1 MANHHSPLYFSFPIS
16 ERRRHVDLSLIFDIL
31 KLAGM
36 YVLLSLGFVI
46 IYRASRVLNL
56 AQPGLILMSA
66 FLALKYLPQSFDSPI
81 TLPKILLVTGILI
94 LGGAVIGTLSF
105 RFLIQ
110 PLSGSSRISIVLMTL
125 AGLFLLESV
134 ADIAWPGVTGFM
146 GAPGS
151 NTGYQLTDNTYI
163 RLFDLIP
170 PLVGGIVWGL
180 LLLFYRVSRQGKRV
194 RAVAENASLAARR
207 GININHIGALSWA
220 FAVIV
225 AVIAGVTMGTQGV
238 VSSLI
243 VATSLKGF
251 TVALVGGLDSIEGV
265 VPAALLVATLEVVTV
280 RWVDQQWSEAVP
292 FAILLIVLMVRPWG
306 LFGRTEELERV

>member
-1 MANHHSPLYFSFPIS
+1 MN
-16 ERRRHVDLSLIFDIL
+16 LSLIFDIL

-56 AQPGLILMSA
+56 AQPGLILMAA
-66 FLALKYLPQSFDSPI
+66 FLALKYLPQSFDNPI
-81 TLPKILLVTGILI
+81 TLSKILMVTGILVVGGAI
-94 LGGAVIGTLSF
+94 LGILSF

-125 AGLFLLESV
+125 AALFLLESV
-134 ADIAWPGVTGFM
+134 ADIVWPGVTGFM

-151 NTGYQLTDNTYI
+151 TIGYQVTDSTYI

-170 PLVGGIVWGL
+170 PIVGAIVWVL
-180 LLLFYRVSRQGKRV
+180 LLIFYRVSRQGKRV

-292 FAILLIVLMVRPWG
+292 FAVLLVVLMVRPWG

>member
-1 MANHHSPLYFSFPIS
+1 MANHPFSSLKFSVS
-16 ERRRHVDLSLIFDIL
+16 ERRQHMNLSLIFDIL

-56 AQPGLILMSA
+56 AQPGLILLAA
-66 FLALKYLPQSFDSPI
+66 FLALKYLPQNFDTPI
-81 TLPKILLVTGILI
+81 TLPKILMVTGILM
-94 LGGAVIGTLSF
+94 LGGAVLGILSF

-125 AGLFLLESV
+125 AVLFLLESV
-134 ADIAWPGVTGFM
+134 ADIVWPGVTGFM

-151 NTGYQLTDNTYI
+151 NISYQINNSTSI

-170 PLVGGIVWGL
+170 PIVGAIVWIL
-180 LLLFYRVSRQGKRV
+180 LIVFYRVSRQGKRV

-225 AVIAGVTMGTQGV
+225 AVIAGVTLGTQGV

-292 FAILLIVLMVRPWG
+292 FAILLVVLMIRPWG

>member
-1 MANHHSPLYFSFPIS
+1 
-16 ERRRHVDLSLIFDIL
+16 VDLSLIFDIL

>member
-1 MANHHSPLYFSFPIS
+1 M
-16 ERRRHVDLSLIFDIL
+16 DLSLIFDIS

>member
-1 MANHHSPLYFSFPIS
+1 MN
-16 ERRRHVDLSLIFDIL
+16 LSLIFDIL
-31 KLAGM
+31 KLAGL

-56 AQPGLILMSA
+56 AQPGLILMAA
-66 FLALKYLPQSFDSPI
+66 FLALKYLPQNFDTPI
-81 TLPKILLVTGILI
+81 TVPKILAVTGLLI
-94 LGGAVIGTLSF
+94 VGGAVVGISSF

-125 AGLFLLESV
+125 AALFLLEAV
-134 ADIAWPGVTGFM
+134 ADIVWPGVTGFM

-151 NTGYQLTDNTYI
+151 SISFQLTEKTYI

-170 PLVGGIVWGL
+170 PIVGVIVWVL
-180 LLLFYRVSRQGKRV
+180 LLIFYRVSRQGKRV

-292 FAILLIVLMVRPWG
+292 FAVLLVVLMVRPWG

>member
-1 MANHHSPLYFSFPIS
+1 M
-16 ERRRHVDLSLIFDIL
+16 DLSLIFDIL

-207 GININHIGALSWA
+207 GIIINHIGALSWA

>member
-1 MANHHSPLYFSFPIS
+1 M
-16 ERRRHVDLSLIFDIL
+16 DLSLIFDIL

-56 AQPGLILMSA
+56 AQPGLILLSA
-66 FLALKYLPQSFDSPI
+66 FLALKYLPQNFDNQI
-81 TLPKILLVTGILI
+81 TLPKILMVTGILM
-94 LGGAVIGTLSF
+94 LGGALLGILSF

-125 AGLFLLESV
+125 AVLFLLESV
-134 ADIAWPGVTGFM
+134 ADIVWPGVTGFM

-151 NTGYQLTDNTYI
+151 SIRYEINSSTSI

-170 PLVGGIVWGL
+170 PIVGAFVWILLVV
-180 LLLFYRVSRQGKRV
+180 FYRVSRQGKRV

-225 AVIAGVTMGTQGV
+225 AVIAGVTLGTQGV

-292 FAILLIVLMVRPWG
+292 FAVLLVVLMIRPWG

>member
-1 MANHHSPLYFSFPIS
+1 M
-16 ERRRHVDLSLIFDIL
+16 DLSLIFDIL

>member
-1 MANHHSPLYFSFPIS
+1 MT
-16 ERRRHVDLSLIFDIL
+16 LSLIFDIL

-56 AQPGLILMSA
+56 AQPGLILIAA

-81 TLPKILLVTGILI
+81 SLQKILLVTGILMI
-94 LGGAVIGTLSF
+94 GGAIIGILSF

-125 AGLFLLESV
+125 AALFLLEAV
-134 ADIAWPGVTGFM
+134 ADIVWPGVTGFM
-146 GAPGS
+146 GAPGFTVGFQVTES
-151 NTGYQLTDNTYI
+151 TYV

-170 PLVGGIVWGL
+170 PIVGAIVWVL
-180 LLLFYRVSRQGKRV
+180 LLVFYRVSRQGKRV

-225 AVIAGVTMGTQGV
+225 AVIAGVTLGTQGV

-265 VPAALLVATLEVVTV
+265 VPAALLVATLEVATV

-292 FAILLIVLMVRPWG
+292 FAVLLVVLMVRPWG

>member
-1 MANHHSPLYFSFPIS
+1 
-16 ERRRHVDLSLIFDIL
+16 VDLSLIFDIL

-56 AQPGLILMSA
+56 AQPGLILMAA
-66 FLALKYLPQSFDSPI
+66 FLALKYLPQSFDTPI

-94 LGGAVIGTLSF
+94 LGGAVVGVLSF

-151 NTGYQLTDNTYI
+151 TTGYQITDNTYI

-180 LLLFYRVSRQGKRV
+180 LLIFYRVSRQGKRV

-207 GININHIGALSWA
+207 GININNIGALSWA

-265 VPAALLVATLEVVTV
+265 VPAALLVATLEVATV

-292 FAILLIVLMVRPWG
+292 FAILLVVLMVRPWG

>member
-1 MANHHSPLYFSFPIS
+1 M
-16 ERRRHVDLSLIFDIL
+16 DLSMIFDIL
-31 KLAGM
+31 KLSGM

-56 AQPGLILMSA
+56 AQPGLIMLAA
-66 FLALKYLPQSFDSPI
+66 FLALKYLPQSFDAPVTI
-81 TLPKILLVTGILI
+81 GRLLTVAAIIAVGGVLVGIF
-94 LGGAVIGTLSF
+94 SY

-125 AGLFLLESV
+125 AALFLLESV
-134 ADIAWPGVTGFM
+134 VDLVWPGVTGFM

-151 NTGYQLTDNTYI
+151 SIGYQITDSTYI
-163 RLFDLIP
+163 RLYDLIP
-170 PLVGGIVWGL
+170 PVVGALVWSGLIV
-180 LLLFYRVSRQGKRV
+180 FYRASREGKRV
-194 RAVAENASLAARR
+194 RAVAENSSLAARR

-220 FAVIV
+220 LAVVV
-225 AVIAGVTMGTQGV
+225 AVIAGLTMGTQGV

-265 VPAALLVATLEVVTV
+265 VPAALLVATLEVATV
-280 RWVDQQWSEAVP
+280 RWIDQQWSEAVP
-292 FAILLIVLMVRPWG
+292 FVVLLVVLMIRPWG

>member
-1 MANHHSPLYFSFPIS
+1 
-16 ERRRHVDLSLIFDIL
+16 
-31 KLAGM
+31 
-36 YVLLSLGFVI
+36 
-46 IYRASRVLNL
+46 
-56 AQPGLILMSA
+56 MSA

-94 LGGAVIGTLSF
+94 LGGAVIGILSF

>member
-1 MANHHSPLYFSFPIS
+1 M
-16 ERRRHVDLSLIFDIL
+16 DLSLIFDIS

-94 LGGAVIGTLSF
+94 LGGAVIGILSF

>member
-1 MANHHSPLYFSFPIS
+1 MN
-16 ERRRHVDLSLIFDIL
+16 LSLIFDIL

-56 AQPGLILMSA
+56 AQPGLILLAA
-66 FLALKYLPQSFDSPI
+66 FLALKYLPQNFDTPI
-81 TLPKILLVTGILI
+81 TLPKILMVTGILM
-94 LGGAVIGTLSF
+94 LGGAVLGILSF

-125 AGLFLLESV
+125 AVLFLLESV
-134 ADIAWPGVTGFM
+134 ADIVWPGVTGFM

-151 NTGYQLTDNTYI
+151 NISYQINNSTSI

-170 PLVGGIVWGL
+170 PIVGAIVWIL
-180 LLLFYRVSRQGKRV
+180 LIVFYRISRQGKRV

-225 AVIAGVTMGTQGV
+225 AVIAGVTLGTQGV

-292 FAILLIVLMVRPWG
+292 FAILLVVLMIRPWG

>member
-1 MANHHSPLYFSFPIS
+1 MN
-16 ERRRHVDLSLIFDIL
+16 LSLIFDIL

-56 AQPGLILMSA
+56 AQPGLILLAA
-66 FLALKYLPQSFDSPI
+66 FLALKYLPQNFDTPI
-81 TLPKILLVTGILI
+81 TLPKILMVTGILM
-94 LGGAVIGTLSF
+94 LGGAVLGILSF

-125 AGLFLLESV
+125 AVLFLLESV
-134 ADIAWPGVTGFM
+134 ADIVWPGVTGFM

-151 NTGYQLTDNTYI
+151 NISYQINNSTSI

-170 PLVGGIVWGL
+170 PIVGAIVWIL
-180 LLLFYRVSRQGKRV
+180 LIVFYRVSRQGKRV

-225 AVIAGVTMGTQGV
+225 AVIAGVTLGTQGV

-292 FAILLIVLMVRPWG
+292 FAILLVVLMIRPWG

>member
-1 MANHHSPLYFSFPIS
+1 MNIS
-16 ERRRHVDLSLIFDIL
+16 MMFDIL
-31 KLAGM
+31 KLSGM

-56 AQPGLILMSA
+56 AQPGLIMLSA
-66 FLALKYLPQSFDSPI
+66 FLALKYLPQSFDSEV
-81 TLPKILLVTGILI
+81 TLPKFLLVGALI
-94 LGGAVIGTLSF
+94 ALGGIVVGVLSY

-125 AGLFLLESV
+125 AALFLLESV
-134 ADIAWPGVTGFM
+134 VDLVWPGVTGFM
-146 GAPGS
+146 GSPGS
-151 NTGYQLTDNTYI
+151 SIGYQVTSSTYV
-163 RLFDLIP
+163 RLYDLIP
-170 PLVGGIVWGL
+170 PVVGLVVWGAL
-180 LLLFYRVSRQGKRV
+180 IVFYRSSREGKRV
-194 RAVAENASLAARR
+194 RAVAENSSLAARR

-220 FAVIV
+220 LAVVV
-225 AVIAGVTMGTQGV
+225 AVIAGLTLGTQGV

-265 VPAALLVATLEVVTV
+265 VPAALIVASLEVATVQ
-280 RWVDQQWSEAVP
+280 WIDQQWSEAVP
-292 FAILLIVLMVRPWG
+292 FIVLLVVLMIRPWG

>member
-1 MANHHSPLYFSFPIS
+1 M
-16 ERRRHVDLSLIFDIL
+16 DLSLIFDIS

-81 TLPKILLVTGILI
+81 TLPKIILVTGILI
-94 LGGAVIGTLSF
+94 LGGAVIGILSF

>member
-1 MANHHSPLYFSFPIS
+1 MN
-16 ERRRHVDLSLIFDIL
+16 LSMLFDIL
-31 KLAGM
+31 KLSGM

-56 AQPGLILMSA
+56 AQPGLIMLAA
-66 FLALKYLPQSFDSPI
+66 FLALKYLPQSFDTPVTMGKLLAVVGAI
-81 TLPKILLVTGILI
+81 AVGGILLGVF
-94 LGGAVIGTLSF
+94 SY

-125 AGLFLLESV
+125 AALFLIESV
-134 ADIAWPGVTGFM
+134 VDLLWPGVTGFM

-151 NTGYQLTDNTYI
+151 TIGYQVTKSTYI
-163 RLFDLIP
+163 RLYDLIP
-170 PLVGGIVWGL
+170 PVVGTVVWLSLIV
-180 LLLFYRVSRQGKRV
+180 FYRSSREGKRV
-194 RAVAENASLAARR
+194 RAVAENSSLAARR

-220 FAVIV
+220 LAVVV

-243 VATSLKGF
+243 VASSLKGF

-265 VPAALLVATLEVVTV
+265 VPAALLVAALEVATV

-292 FAILLIVLMVRPWG
+292 FVVLLVVLMIRPWG

>member
-1 MANHHSPLYFSFPIS
+1 MN
-16 ERRRHVDLSLIFDIL
+16 LSLIFDIL

-56 AQPGLILMSA
+56 AQPGLILLAA
-66 FLALKYLPQSFDSPI
+66 FLALKYLPQNFDTPT
-81 TLPKILLVTGILI
+81 TLPKILMVTGILM
-94 LGGAVIGTLSF
+94 LGGAVLGILSF

-125 AGLFLLESV
+125 AVLFLLESV
-134 ADIAWPGVTGFM
+134 ADIVWPGVTGFM

-151 NTGYQLTDNTYI
+151 NISYQINNSTSI

-170 PLVGGIVWGL
+170 PIVGAIVWVL
-180 LLLFYRVSRQGKRV
+180 LIVFYRVSRQGKRV

-225 AVIAGVTMGTQGV
+225 AVIAGVTLGTQGV

-292 FAILLIVLMVRPWG
+292 FAILLVVLMIRPWG

>member
-1 MANHHSPLYFSFPIS
+1 MN
-16 ERRRHVDLSLIFDIL
+16 LSLIFDIL

-56 AQPGLILMSA
+56 AQPGLILLAA
-66 FLALKYLPQSFDSPI
+66 FLALKYLPQNFDTPI
-81 TLPKILLVTGILI
+81 TLPKILMVTGILM
-94 LGGAVIGTLSF
+94 LGGAVLGILSF

-125 AGLFLLESV
+125 AVLFLLESV
-134 ADIAWPGVTGFM
+134 ADIVWPGVTGFM

-151 NTGYQLTDNTYI
+151 NISYQINNSTSI

-170 PLVGGIVWGL
+170 PIVGAIVWVL
-180 LLLFYRVSRQGKRV
+180 LIVFYRVSRQGKRV

-225 AVIAGVTMGTQGV
+225 AVIAGVTLGTQGV

-292 FAILLIVLMVRPWG
+292 FAILLVVLMIRPWG

>member
-1 MANHHSPLYFSFPIS
+1 M
-16 ERRRHVDLSLIFDIL
+16 
-31 KLAGM
+31 LA
-36 YVLLSLGFVI
+36 
-46 IYRASRVLNL
+46 
-56 AQPGLILMSA
+56 A
-66 FLALKYLPQSFDSPI
+66 FLALKYLPQSFDAPVS
-81 TLPKILLVTGILI
+81 LGRLLTVAGVIAAGGILVGI
-94 LGGAVIGTLSF
+94 FSY

-125 AGLFLLESV
+125 AALFLIESV
-134 ADIAWPGVTGFM
+134 VDLLWPGVTGFM

-151 NTGYQLTDNTYI
+151 TIGYQVTNSTYI
-163 RLFDLIP
+163 RLYDLIP
-170 PLVGGIVWGL
+170 PVVGTIVWL
-180 LLLFYRVSRQGKRV
+180 SLIVFYRSSREGKRV
-194 RAVAENASLAARR
+194 RAVAENSSLAARR

-220 FAVIV
+220 LAVVI

-243 VATSLKGF
+243 VASSLKGF

-265 VPAALLVATLEVVTV
+265 VPAALLVATLEVATV

-292 FAILLIVLMVRPWG
+292 FVVLLVVLMIRPWG

>member
-1 MANHHSPLYFSFPIS
+1 MNI
-16 ERRRHVDLSLIFDIL
+16 SLIFDIL

-56 AQPGLILMSA
+56 AQPGLILLTA
-66 FLALKYLPQSFDSPI
+66 FFALKYLPQSFDDPI
-81 TLPKILLVTGILI
+81 SLPRLLMVTGSLI
-94 LGGAVIGTLSF
+94 LGGVVVGLLSF

-125 AGLFLLESV
+125 AALFLLEAV
-134 ADIAWPGVTGFM
+134 VDIVWPGVTGFM

-151 NTGYQLTDNTYI
+151 RIGYQVTETTYV
-163 RLFDLIP
+163 RLYDLIP
-170 PLVGGIVWGL
+170 PIIGVIVWIL
-180 LLLFYRVSRQGKRV
+180 LMVFYRVSRQGKRV

-220 FAVIV
+220 FAVVV

-280 RWVDQQWSEAVP
+280 RWIDQQWSEAVP
-292 FAILLIVLMVRPWG
+292 FAVLLVVLMIRPWG

>member
-1 MANHHSPLYFSFPIS
+1 MNIS
-16 ERRRHVDLSLIFDIL
+16 MMFDVL
-31 KLAGM
+31 KLSGM

-56 AQPGLILMSA
+56 AQPGLIMLSA
-66 FLALKYLPQSFDSPI
+66 FLALKYLPQSFDSEV
-81 TLPKILLVTGILI
+81 TLPKFLLVGALI
-94 LGGAVIGTLSF
+94 ALGGIVVGVLSY

-125 AGLFLLESV
+125 AALFLLESV
-134 ADIAWPGVTGFM
+134 VDLVWPGVTGFM
-146 GAPGS
+146 GSPGS
-151 NTGYQLTDNTYI
+151 SIGYQVTSSTYV
-163 RLFDLIP
+163 RLYDLIP
-170 PLVGGIVWGL
+170 PVVGLVVWGAL
-180 LLLFYRVSRQGKRV
+180 LVFYRSSREGKRV
-194 RAVAENASLAARR
+194 RAVAENSSLAARR

-220 FAVIV
+220 LAVVV
-225 AVIAGVTMGTQGV
+225 AVIAGLTLGTQGV

-265 VPAALLVATLEVVTV
+265 VPAALIVASLEVATVQ
-280 RWVDQQWSEAVP
+280 WIDQQWSEAVP
-292 FAILLIVLMVRPWG
+292 FIVLLVVLMIRPWG

>member
-1 MANHHSPLYFSFPIS
+1 MN
-16 ERRRHVDLSLIFDIL
+16 LSLVFDIL

-56 AQPGLILMSA
+56 AQPGLILMAA
-66 FLALKYLPQSFDSPI
+66 FLALKYLPQSFDNPI
-81 TLPKILLVTGILI
+81 SLSRILMVAGILVVGGAI
-94 LGGAVIGTLSF
+94 LGILSF

-125 AGLFLLESV
+125 AALFLLESV
-134 ADIAWPGVTGFM
+134 ADIVWPGVTGFM

-151 NTGYQLTDNTYI
+151 TIGYQVTDSTYI

-170 PLVGGIVWGL
+170 PIVGAIVWVL
-180 LLLFYRVSRQGKRV
+180 LLIFYRVSRQGKRV

-292 FAILLIVLMVRPWG
+292 FAVLLVVLMVRPWG
-306 LFGRTEELERV
+306 LLGRTEELERV

>member
-1 MANHHSPLYFSFPIS
+1 ML
-16 ERRRHVDLSLIFDIL
+16 FDIL
-31 KLAGM
+31 KLSGM

-56 AQPGLILMSA
+56 AQPGLIMLAA
-66 FLALKYLPQSFDSPI
+66 FLALKYLPQSFDTPVTMGKLLAVVGAI
-81 TLPKILLVTGILI
+81 AVGGILLGVF
-94 LGGAVIGTLSF
+94 SY

-125 AGLFLLESV
+125 AALFLIESV
-134 ADIAWPGVTGFM
+134 VDLLWPGVTGFM

-151 NTGYQLTDNTYI
+151 TIGYQVTKSTYI
-163 RLFDLIP
+163 RLYDLIP
-170 PLVGGIVWGL
+170 PVVGTVVWLSLIV
-180 LLLFYRVSRQGKRV
+180 FYRSSREGKRV
-194 RAVAENASLAARR
+194 RAVAENSSLAARR

-220 FAVIV
+220 LAVVV

-243 VATSLKGF
+243 VASSLKGF

-265 VPAALLVATLEVVTV
+265 VPAALLVAALEVATV

-292 FAILLIVLMVRPWG
+292 FVVLLVVLMIRPWG

>member
-1 MANHHSPLYFSFPIS
+1 MN
-16 ERRRHVDLSLIFDIL
+16 LSLIFDIL

-56 AQPGLILMSA
+56 AQPGLILMAA
-66 FLALKYLPQSFDSPI
+66 FLALKYLPQNFDNPI
-81 TLPKILLVTGILI
+81 TLPKILMVTGILVV
-94 LGGAVIGTLSF
+94 GGAIVGILSF

-125 AGLFLLESV
+125 AALFLLESV
-134 ADIAWPGVTGFM
+134 ADIVWPGVTGFM

-151 NTGYQLTDNTYI
+151 TIGYQVTDSTYI

-170 PLVGGIVWGL
+170 PIVGAIVWVL
-180 LLLFYRVSRQGKRV
+180 LIVFYRVSRQGKRV

-292 FAILLIVLMVRPWG
+292 FAVLLVVLMVRPWG

>member
-1 MANHHSPLYFSFPIS
+1 MN
-16 ERRRHVDLSLIFDIL
+16 LSLIFDIL

-56 AQPGLILMSA
+56 AQPGLILLAA
-66 FLALKYLPQSFDSPI
+66 FLALKYLPQNFDTPI
-81 TLPKILLVTGILI
+81 TLPKILLVTAVLI
-94 LGGAVIGTLSF
+94 VGGAGIGIFSF

-125 AGLFLLESV
+125 AALFLLESV
-134 ADIAWPGVTGFM
+134 ADIVWPGVTGFM

-151 NTGYQLTDNTYI
+151 AIGYQVTENTYI

-170 PLVGGIVWGL
+170 PVVGALVWVL
-180 LLLFYRVSRQGKRV
+180 LLIFYRVSRQGKRV

-225 AVIAGVTMGTQGV
+225 AVIAGVTLGTQGV

-292 FAILLIVLMVRPWG
+292 FAVLLVVLMVRPWG

>member
-1 MANHHSPLYFSFPIS
+1 M
-16 ERRRHVDLSLIFDIL
+16 ELSMVFDIL
-31 KLAGM
+31 KLSGM

-56 AQPGLILMSA
+56 AQPGLIMLAA
-66 FLALKYLPQSFDSPI
+66 FLALKYLPQSFDSQV
-81 TLPKILLVTGILI
+81 TLPRFLLVAGLIAVGGVGVGIF
-94 LGGAVIGTLSF
+94 SY

-125 AGLFLLESV
+125 AALFLLESV
-134 ADIAWPGVTGFM
+134 VDLIWPGVTGFM

-151 NTGYQLTDNTYI
+151 AVSYQVNDSTYV
-163 RLFDLIP
+163 RLYDLVP
-170 PLVGGIVWGL
+170 PVVGAVVWL
-180 LLLFYRVSRQGKRV
+180 SLIFFYRVSREGKRV
-194 RAVAENASLAARR
+194 RAVAENSSLAARR

-220 FAVIV
+220 LAVVV
-225 AVIAGVTMGTQGV
+225 AVIAGLTLGTQGV

-265 VPAALLVATLEVVTV
+265 VPAALLVATLEVATV

-292 FAILLIVLMVRPWG
+292 FIVLLVVLMIRPWG